1 MKNIKH
7 MQFELEESIVLEES
21 IAQEFIKRRNECKT
35 YSEYIRKIKEHYKN
49 KHCNKN
55 CNKH

>member
-7 MQFELEESIVLEES
+7 MHFEFDEGIV
-21 IAQEFIKRRNECKT
+21 QEFIKRRNECKT

-49 KHCNKN
+49 NHCNK
-55 CNKH
+55 K

>member
-7 MQFELEESIVLEES
+7 MEFELEES

-35 YSEYIRKIKEHYKN
+35 FSEYIRKIKEHYKN
-49 KHCNKN
+49 NHCNKN
-55 CNKH
+55 CNKN